1 MMTTKVRKE
10 TVWDDANNEFVEM
23 DVVTCDTNTQGQF
36 MAVYVKSGKLGLMF
50 NFMLFAIIVI
60 LKDLL
65 N

>member
-1 MMTTKVRKE
+1 MKTTLVRKE
-10 TVWDDANNEFVEM
+10 HVWDDATKEFVEM
-23 DVVTCDTNTQGQF
+23 DIVTCDTNSQGQF

-65 N
+65 S